1 MIASRNIVSDEF
13 EELPF
18 VEEKTPDESSD
29 QPLISLFFE
38 NTVGPATKKEKLT
51 VRLDMAILD
60 LKFTLSQVFNL
71 PSEEFHLIHNGLT
84 MDDEDV
90 VSNFN
95 PQEGDVLLII
105 PVTTAG

>member
-1 MIASRNIVSDEF
+1 MSGEF

-18 VEEKTPDESSD
+18 VDEKSPNESSD

-38 NTVGPATKKEKLT
+38 NTIGPANKQEKLT
-51 VRLDMAILD
+51 VRLNIAIHD
-60 LKFTLSQVFNL
+60 LKQTLSQVFNL
-71 PSEEFHLIHNGLT
+71 PGDEFHLIHNGMT
-84 MDDEDV
+84 MDDEDIL
-90 VSNFN
+90 SNFN

>member
-1 MIASRNIVSDEF
+1 VIVTGNSMSEEF

-18 VEEKTPDESSD
+18 VEEKKTDESSD

-38 NTVGPATKKEKLT
+38 NTIGPGGKKEKLT

-71 PSEEFHLIHNGLT
+71 PSDEFHLIHNGMT
-84 MDDEDV
+84 MDDEDLLG
-90 VSNFN
+90 NFN
-95 PQEGDVLLII
+95 PEEGDVLLII
-105 PVTTAG
+105 PITTAG